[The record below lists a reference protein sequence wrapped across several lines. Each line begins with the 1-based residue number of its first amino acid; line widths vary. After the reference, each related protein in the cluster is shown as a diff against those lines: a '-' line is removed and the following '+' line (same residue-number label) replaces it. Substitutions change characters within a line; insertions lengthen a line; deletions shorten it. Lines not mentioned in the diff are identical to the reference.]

1 MRLACIGPAEV
12 LDAIASMGRTED
24 VSWSPD
30 GRRVALAAI
39 TLDRVLVVGMDCQ
52 FENGQKVLYLTD
64 AVEVASTSLQR
75 PHGLCWISNSIIAV
89 ASREGNVSL
98 FDIPGGW
105 PDRVAHVGAP
115 VRDRQAGNGAPEYP
129 RKPVRTGSGRR
140 LARAVG
146 VQRLF
151 PLRDPSPAERCCR
164 FFPSGC
170 AASHAARAGGSG
182 WCGDGPQC

>member
-1 MRLACIGPAEV
+1 MRGDGWQCGRCLGVSQHPARSFAMRLACIGPAEV

-75 PHGLCWISNSIIAV
+75 PMACAGSAT
-89 ASREGNVSL
+89 ASSR
-98 FDIPGGW
+98 
-105 PDRVAHVGAP
+105 
-115 VRDRQAGNGAPEYP
+115 
-129 RKPVRTGSGRR
+129 
-140 LARAVG
+140 
-146 VQRLF
+146 
-151 PLRDPSPAERCCR
+151 SPAGRAMYRCST
-164 FFPSGC
+164 FPRRIDRDD
-170 AASHAARAGGSG
+170 A
-182 WCGDGPQC
+182 

>member
-98 FDIPGGW
+98 FDIPPADGLTALHTLEPLSVIGKQETELLST
-105 PDRVAHVGAP
+105 PGSLCARDLGA
-115 VRDRQAGNGAPEYP
+115 GLHE
-129 RKPVRTGSGRR
+129 
-140 LARAVG
+140 L
-146 VQRLF
+146 
-151 PLRDPSPAERCCR
+151 
-164 FFPSGC
+164 
-170 AASHAARAGGSG
+170 
-182 WCGDGPQC
+182 